1 MEKTIAIETGL
12 GVLWGR
18 DCIFLDC
25 VQQDKRGNLTFS
37 GEINSN
43 CTSVGKKCPQ
53 EKKWL
58 PYTLTFQDVLAC
70 FSCELDTYGNLA
82 GFPDSESSDFDLIE
96 DSEWLESL
104 PVRNDFQ
111 KNRYTHY
118 RIFTYDIVYNI
129 IAGSYKLEIS
139 S

>member
-1 MEKTIAIETGL
+1 MEKAIAIETGL

-58 PYTLTFQDVLAC
+58 PYTLTFQDVLAL
-70 FSCELDTYGNLA
+70 S
-82 GFPDSESSDFDLIE
+82 LI
-96 DSEWLESL
+96 
-104 PVRNDFQ
+104 
-111 KNRYTHY
+111 H
-118 RIFTYDIVYNI
+118 I
-129 IAGSYKLEIS
+129 
-139 S
+139 